1 MTWSSLDIN
10 EQNTTDAIAWIEC
23 ACRMLDQLA
32 KERARN
38 AMAVMDQLEHARR
51 VAQDADDVIDTMERT
66 IAEAKAV
73 VTKQSDLIQ
82 QLRQAS
88 A

>member
-1 MTWSSLDIN
+1 
-10 EQNTTDAIAWIEC
+10 
-23 ACRMLDQLA
+23 
-32 KERARN
+32 
-38 AMAVMDQLEHARR
+38 MAVMDQLEHARR